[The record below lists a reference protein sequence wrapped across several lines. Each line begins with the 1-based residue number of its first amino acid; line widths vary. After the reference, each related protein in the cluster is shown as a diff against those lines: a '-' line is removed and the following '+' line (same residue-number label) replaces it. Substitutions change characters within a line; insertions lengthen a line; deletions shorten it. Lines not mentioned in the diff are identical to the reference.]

1 MKCNNSVE
9 MVDHYN
15 IFVEGVLTHENITE
29 EEMEEVTQ
37 DLADDFYANGCH
49 ILKTYMWS
57 ISEPTTTK

>member
-37 DLADDFYANGCH
+37 DLADSFY
-49 ILKTYMWS
+49 
-57 ISEPTTTK
+57 SEGWPHPKDVQVEYLGTADD

>member
-37 DLADDFYANGCH
+37 DLADGFYREGWPH
-49 ILKTYMWS
+49 PKDVHVEYLGTDDD
-57 ISEPTTTK
+57 